1 MKLVVYMRTAK
12 TRRWLARAPVPR
24 GGRYQFYT
32 AGLSLL
38 LGLASVVL
46 AANDQGRAESEG
58 KKQGIRAR
66 INSIIVGPKD
76 EPFDMPSDAAVGQD
90 DNLYVLDGVHNRVI
104 VFDADGNFRFKFGDP
119 GSGVGQF
126 HFPLGITT
134 APDGKV
140 YIADSGNHRFQVFS
154 ADGKPLES
162 VQLPTDTSGV
172 PPDPTDVAVDPNRS
186 RLYVIDNNNHRLHV
200 YNNSN
205 HSFEEVWG
213 GPGQGQRQFRF
224 PFLID
229 VTSRGYV
236 LVVEPINTRVQVL
249 NPDGKFVGFI
259 GAWGVK
265 PGQLFRPKGVA
276 VFGDIVFVT
285 DSYLGQ
291 IQVFEFSGNFL
302 GMLCDTNGVPI
313 QFTTPTGIAIDMKLR
328 RLYVVELKANRVCR
342 VDLE

>member
-1 MKLVVYMRTAK
+1 
-12 TRRWLARAPVPR
+12 
-24 GGRYQFYT
+24 
-32 AGLSLL
+32 LL
-38 LGLASVVL
+38 LVIGLAAIVL
-46 AANDQGRAESEG
+46 AANPKRGAESDDDI
-58 KKQGIRAR
+58 QGIRAR
-66 INSIIVGPKD
+66 INAVIVGPKD
-76 EPFDMPSDAAVGQD
+76 EPFSMPSDAAVGPD
-90 DNLYVLDGVHNRVI
+90 GNLYVLDGVNNRV
-104 VFDADGNFRFKFGDP
+104 VVYDSKGNFRFKFGSP

-140 YIADSGNHRFQVFS
+140 YIADSGNHRFQVFA
-154 ADGKPLES
+154 ADGTPLEA
-162 VQLPTDTSGV
+162 VQLPANTSGE

-200 YNNSN
+200 FNNLN
-205 HSFEEVWG
+205 HRFEQVWG

-229 VTSRGYV
+229 ITSQGYV
-236 LVVEPINTRVQVL
+236 LVVEPINTRVQLL
-249 NPDGKFVGFI
+249 NPDGKFVCFI

-276 VFGDIVFVT
+276 VFGDKVFVT

-291 IQVFEFSGNFL
+291 IQVFELSGNFL

-313 QFTTPTGIAIDMKLR
+313 QFTTPTGIAIDMKLG